1 VTNPGGRRHPRP
13 DAGSF
18 APVGTPLGELP
29 RRAAARIELPFDAG
43 SVPWR
48 LSAGGRSTLQLCPA

>member
-1 VTNPGGRRHPRP
+1 VTNPGAAAVALGLRR
-13 DAGSF
+13 F

-29 RRAAARIELPFDAG
+29 GRAAARIELPFDAG